1 MYAVNQLLTN
11 LASAITPPK
20 DSPVSWR
27 VFAEYAQNDVSLSN
41 SLIAVLHATAI
52 DPLLDDNFTFT
63 VSAEF
68 AISAQLGDLDFASFE
83 S

>member
-11 LASAITPPK
+11 LASAINPPENA
-20 DSPVSWR
+20 PVSWR
-27 VFAEYAQNDVSLSN
+27 VFAEYAQQDVTLSN

-63 VSAEF
+63 ISAEF
-68 AISAQLGDLDFASFE
+68 AISAQLGDLDFPTFE